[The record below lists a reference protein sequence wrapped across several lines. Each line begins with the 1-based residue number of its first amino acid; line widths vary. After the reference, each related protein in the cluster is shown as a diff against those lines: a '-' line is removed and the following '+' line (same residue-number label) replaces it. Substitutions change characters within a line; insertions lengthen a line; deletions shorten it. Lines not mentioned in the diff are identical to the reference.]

1 MQCNVGRIYN
11 HMWNSSNSTNICTI
25 YSMVML
31 MDWARALVLA
41 RSSVGPFQQLYIML
55 YIYKINYY
63 DMCVWLGE
71 ALRKWGKLESH
82 RGISLRWG
90 FLASIAGELLD
101 SGRFSAN
108 FERPSLF
115 ETLLRLR
122 CIPDRQIFFSAAK
135 FVSSQTTNN
144 VSSSAAKSKIFK
156 NNLIFLDFLDPIS
169 QSFIRI
175 NNKWP
180 DWSPSTDLNRDV
192 GREELVQLLN
202 ENQLQTVSFFFFV
215 FFFVF
220 LLPYLH

>member
-1 MQCNVGRIYN
+1 
-11 HMWNSSNSTNICTI
+11 
-25 YSMVML
+25 
-31 MDWARALVLA
+31 MDWAQALVLA

-63 DMCVWLGE
+63 DVCVWRGE
-71 ALRKWGKLESH
+71 
-82 RGISLRWG
+82 G
-90 FLASIAGELLD
+90 FWVSNVGELLD

-156 NNLIFLDFLDPIS
+156 NNLIFLDFLDPI
-169 QSFIRI
+169 
-175 NNKWP
+175 
-180 DWSPSTDLNRDV
+180 
-192 GREELVQLLN
+192 
-202 ENQLQTVSFFFFV
+202 
-215 FFFVF
+215 
-220 LLPYLH
+220 